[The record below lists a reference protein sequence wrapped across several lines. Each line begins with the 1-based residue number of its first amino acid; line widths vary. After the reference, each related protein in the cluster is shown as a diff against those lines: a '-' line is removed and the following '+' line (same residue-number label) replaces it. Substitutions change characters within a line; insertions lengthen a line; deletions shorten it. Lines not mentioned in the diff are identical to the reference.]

1 MLVLHLRFAII
12 AIVGRS
18 IRVSMGKHRRLCHG
32 ACEPVF
38 LYGMGFAGC
47 TSTYTLPVVLNS
59 SPLQLSSGV
68 YPLVIGDSLHF
79 LHAFFCVDVDSIW
92 PRSDGCR
99 ARIIIVIV
107 APLTAISLLWVYKC
121 RVYVAKG

>member
-18 IRVSMGKHRRLCHG
+18 IRMSFEKHRRLFDG

-38 LYGMGFAGC
+38 LYGMGFAGY
-47 TSTYTLPVVLNS
+47 TSTYTLPVVLDS

-68 YPLVIGDSLHF
+68 YPLVIGDSLYF
-79 LHAFFCVDVDSIW
+79 LHTFFCVSVDSI
-92 PRSDGCR
+92 
-99 ARIIIVIV
+99 
-107 APLTAISLLWVYKC
+107 
-121 RVYVAKG
+121 